1 MLTYDH
7 ANNSSKFPY
16 NIKSLA
22 TFVLPYYATG
32 KRQQNHAATRDRS
45 TKLQKR
51 AIRPATVY
59 LDRLTGPSAGA
70 ASLLSDGRKNLAAP
84 ASTKVLTIDSSLIAH
99 TTSQSVIRYLQSWR
113 PPWASCMVGGV
124 AQWLER
130 RSLAGRLS
138 LIYAWSVVDMWPL
151 GG

>member
-16 NIKSLA
+16 NIESLA

-32 KRQQNHAATRDRS
+32 KERNHAATRDRS
-45 TKLQKR
+45 TNLQKR
-51 AIRPATVY
+51 AMRPATVY
-59 LDRLTGPSAGA
+59 LGRLTGPSAGA

-99 TTSQSVIRYLQSWR
+99 TTSQSVIR
-113 PPWASCMVGGV
+113 
-124 AQWLER
+124 
-130 RSLAGRLS
+130 
-138 LIYAWSVVDMWPL
+138 
-151 GG
+151 